1 MKKRLRRFRWRFGG
15 KRGHTIHKSR
25 PPRDLKKIGR
35 RLKIFA
41 FVLLALG
48 ALCFLWA
55 NIEKR
60 LYPLLTDMALSNLN
74 SIVLRECSDAAA
86 EAVAKGGADYDDFI
100 NKTADSGGNIK
111 SISVNY
117 AGLNQFKSSLAKD
130 VQSRIDNINS
140 VDVYVPIMSMFSDS
154 FYSALGFPVK
164 IKVMTDENIQID
176 FEDKFESAGIN
187 QTRHFI
193 CVKITAEMG
202 VNLPVRK
209 SGDDIV
215 TEIPIAETIISG
227 ETPTAIFGD
236 QISKK

>member
-1 MKKRLRRFRWRFGG
+1 MKKRLRRFKWRFGG
-15 KRGHTIHKSR
+15 RKGRPIHKSR

-35 RLKIFA
+35 RLKISA

-48 ALCFLWA
+48 AACFLWA
-55 NIEKR
+55 NIENR

-74 SIVLRECSDAAA
+74 SIVLRECSDAVA
-86 EAVAKGGADYDDFI
+86 EASANGGADYGELI
-100 NKTADSGGNIK
+100 NKAADSGGNIK

-117 AGLNQFKSSLAKD
+117 AELNQFKSSLAKD
-130 VQSRIDNINS
+130 VQSRIDKINS
-140 VDVYVPIMSMFSDS
+140 VDVYVPFMSMFSDS
-154 FYSALGFPVK
+154 FYSALGFPIK
-164 IKVMTDENIQID
+164 IKVLTDENIQID

-227 ETPTAIFGD
+227 ETPAAIFGD
-236 QISKK
+236 QISK

>member
-1 MKKRLRRFRWRFGG
+1 MKKRLRRLKWRFGG
-15 KRGHTIHKSR
+15 KKGRTTHKRR
-25 PPRDLKKIGR
+25 PPHDLKKTAF
-35 RLKIFA
+35 RLKISA

-48 ALCFLWA
+48 ALCFLLL
-55 NIEKR
+55 NIENR
-60 LYPLLTDMALSNLN
+60 LYPLLTDTALSNLN
-74 SIVLRECSDAAA
+74 SIVLRECSDAVA
-86 EAVAKGGADYDDFI
+86 EAVAKSGADYDDLI
-100 NKTADSGGNIK
+100 NKTTDSGGNIK
-111 SISVNY
+111 SVSVNY

-130 VQSRIDNINS
+130 IQSRIDKINS
-140 VDVYVPIMSMFSDS
+140 VDVYVPVMSMFSDS
-154 FYSALGFPVK
+154 FYSALGFPIK
-164 IKVMTDENIQID
+164 IKVLTDENIQVD

-227 ETPTAIFGD
+227 ETPTVSVGD
-236 QISKK
+236 